1 MTFYTNNTLCNVF
14 RLDSLLKENVGKFIY
29 VSSVAVFGEADRMP
43 ITHQTVRCPMSP
55 LGNAQ
60 LFVENMLESFKVS
73 YGLTYAIVRASN
85 VTGMSDVEN
94 EYFIQNLRD
103 GLVLHI
109 IKQFFG
115 ETDAVNIFGTSYD
128 TIDFTA
134 ERDYLHVDDFCNACV
149 NVLPKLLVR
158 GEGVTYNLGS
168 GKKYSVK
175 EVIIITG
182 QVFGV

>member
-1 MTFYTNNTLCNVF
+1 
-14 RLDSLLKENVGKFIY
+14 
-29 VSSVAVFGEADRMP
+29 
-43 ITHQTVRCPMSP
+43 MS
-55 LGNAQ
+55 
-60 LFVENMLESFKVS
+60 
-73 YGLTYAIVRASN
+73 Y
-85 VTGMSDVEN
+85 VEN

-128 TIDFTA
+128 AIDFTA

-158 GEGVTYNLGS
+158 GEGVTYTVGS
-168 GKKYSVK
+168 GKQYTIK
-175 EVIIITG
+175 EVITISE
-182 QVFGV
+182 QVFGVKIKTIETPPRKKDFSRL